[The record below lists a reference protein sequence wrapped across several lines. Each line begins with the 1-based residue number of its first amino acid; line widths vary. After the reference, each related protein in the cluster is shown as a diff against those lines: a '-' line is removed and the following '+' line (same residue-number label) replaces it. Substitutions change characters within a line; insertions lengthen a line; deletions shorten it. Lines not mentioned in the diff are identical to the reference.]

1 MTNVGQYWAQEPR
14 EPDRAAQEPTLPLQH
29 LRQGLRHREQSQDP
43 RRQGEQGLVLIYST
57 HTHYTYYSSGATGSF
72 PRGGGVKEDDKSLP
86 GVKGGGN
93 KPVINISFGYTSLL
107 KSSFT
112 TPPLSPS
119 PLPTTPLYPLL
130 SHKCPIQVAP

>member
-57 HTHYTYYSSGATGSF
+57 HSNVQYIHFEALLRFVRVRYF
-72 PRGGGVKEDDKSLP
+72 P
-86 GVKGGGN
+86 
-93 KPVINISFGYTSLL
+93 I
-107 KSSFT
+107 
-112 TPPLSPS
+112 
-119 PLPTTPLYPLL
+119 
-130 SHKCPIQVAP
+130 